1 MNDKASSSHMGVRA
15 VSEPHSDT
23 AKAAGDTEANRS
35 ERMCALMDSD
45 DRSTGKLFRNS
56 ETYCC
61 I

>member
-1 MNDKASSSHMGVRA
+1 MDNKAPSSHMGVRA
-15 VSEPHSDT
+15 VSEPHSDG
-23 AKAAGDTEANRS
+23 AKAAGDKETNRS

-45 DRSTGKLFRNS
+45 DRSTGKLYRNT